1 MGTQAPL
8 HRDRHPGSA
17 CRSRHRNPT
26 ASTTRHARHGVEPD
40 RHQAMKTWPAPSRMG
55 TGSCHE
61 QQSGA
66 GWPGVRVQP
75 GVRRRKTLADC
86 PLCHHGRRHDRLMG
100 VQCLP
105 AALLAPLLRVTPT
118 KQGDATPDGAS
129 PCSYPCSCQPRA
141 GRGTHVAPAAVR
153 LRIRGSHDALACDST
168 RAGA

>member
-118 KQGDATPDGAS
+118 TGRRDARWCVSLFLSLLVSAPGGKRNARG
-129 PCSYPCSCQPRA
+129 PRRCPPQNTRITRRT
-141 GRGTHVAPAAVR
+141 G
-153 LRIRGSHDALACDST
+153 LR
-168 RAGA
+168 